1 MEAAT
6 PPLPEALFR
15 IQTEYVEMP
24 QLKLTA
30 RQVQRLWS
38 LPNEVCE
45 AALAALLQTGFL
57 MRSADG
63 AYVRHGV
70 PRARVDRIERLMQAN

>member
-1 MEAAT
+1 MEAASHVR
-6 PPLPEALFR
+6 EALVR

-24 QLKLTA
+24 HLKLTA

-45 AALAALLQTGFL
+45 AALAALLLTGFL
-57 MRSADG
+57 VQLSDG
-63 AYVRHGV
+63 AYVRDRV
-70 PRARVDRIERLMQAN
+70 QRASVDRVESVGLAS